1 MITLTEV
8 AQSRIR
14 DIIQDTPEA
23 QGKALRL
30 FVEGGGC
37 AGFQYG
43 FTFDD
48 KRDDDT
54 VLVLQGFD
62 LAIDPGSA
70 MYLQGVTI
78 DYEESLQG
86 AGFKIENPN
95 AGGGQCGCGKSFAV

>member
-1 MITLTEV
+1 MVTLTEV
-8 AQSRIR
+8 AQNRIR
-14 DIIQDTPEA
+14 EIMSETPDA
-23 QGKALRL
+23 NGKVLRR

-48 KRDDDT
+48 THEDDT
-54 VLVLQGFD
+54 VIPQEGFQ

-70 MYLQGVTI
+70 MYLMGVSI
-78 DYEESLQG
+78 DYVESLQG

-95 AGGGQCGCGKSFAV
+95 ATGGSCGCGKSFSA